1 MRGFLH
7 LCCLFGCVESQ
18 LRHVGCFVA
27 DSVNRLS
34 CSVACRILV
43 PPPGLIQV
51 PCIARWIL
59 NHRTIRQDLTCGF
72 YCNFLIEI

>member
-18 LRHVGCFVA
+18 LRHVGCFIA
-27 DSVNRLS
+27 DSVHRLS

-43 PPPGLIQV
+43 PPPGIKSRSPALQGGF
-51 PCIARWIL
+51 
-59 NHRTIRQDLTCGF
+59 LTTEPSGK
-72 YCNFLIEI
+72 I